1 MAVAMGQDRDRALKI
16 TKNYYSTLFNFENSK
31 NKKFRNKKPEF
42 FRLILRS
49 YARNISTEAR
59 MSTILNDINAHEGR
73 SISEKT
79 LEGYLRALN
88 DLYIL
93 KDLEAWNPNFRSKT
107 VIISTPTR
115 HFVDTSIAA
124 GALNVTR

>member
-1 MAVAMGQDRDRALKI
+1 
-16 TKNYYSTLFNFENSK
+16 
-31 NKKFRNKKPEF
+31 
-42 FRLILRS
+42 
-49 YARNISTEAR
+49 

-79 LEGYLRALN
+79 LEDYLRALN